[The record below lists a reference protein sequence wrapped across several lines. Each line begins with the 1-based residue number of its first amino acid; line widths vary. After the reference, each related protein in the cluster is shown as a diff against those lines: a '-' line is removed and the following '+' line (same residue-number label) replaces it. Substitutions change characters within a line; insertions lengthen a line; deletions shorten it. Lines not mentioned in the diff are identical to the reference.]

1 MMKHADTLIVRNV
14 VFADVGEGGG
24 RTAESICTNVRY
36 LAKCKCILDADPK
49 AVFGLGYGGGTARNV
64 ALYLRRAFEE
74 AEAKH
79 PL

>member
-1 MMKHADTLIVRNV
+1 MMKHADTLIVEND
-14 VFADVGEGGG
+14 VFAADVGEGGG
-24 RTAESICTNVRY
+24 RTAESICVNVRY
-36 LAKCKCILDADPK
+36 LAKCILDADPK
-49 AVFGLGYGGGTARNV
+49 AVFDLGYGGGTARNV